1 MLCGMSL
8 ELLYKAVIV
17 AQKEPVP
24 ATHNLLR
31 LSEKVGDHVTRKQA
45 GILELLTACIVWEGR
60 YPVPKEYPAI
70 HQFVCLHYENRL
82 FYEERTG
89 NRSAILKPIEP
100 NPIDWDSYS
109 ELWNKVYSLFV
120 FVCS

>member
-24 ATHNLLR
+24 ATHDLVR
-31 LSEKVGDHVTRKQA
+31 LSEKAGDYVTRKQA

-60 YPVPKEYPAI
+60 YPVPKEHPVIYE
-70 HQFVCLHYENRL
+70 FVCLHYDNL
-82 FYEERTG
+82 FYIERTDDC
-89 NRSAILKPIEP
+89 SAILKPIEP
-100 NPIDWDSYS
+100 NPVDWHSYS
-109 ELWNKVYSLFV
+109 ELWNNVHSLFM
-120 FVCS
+120 FIRS